1 MNLVERA
8 QKILLQ
14 PNQEW
19 PVIEREPTTTAELY
33 TGYIMPLAA
42 IGPVA
47 SIIGNSIVGHNYFG
61 VNFKVPIANALV
73 IAVVSYVL
81 SLGSVYVVALITDN
95 LAPTF
100 NAQRD
105 MNQAL
110 KLVAYSFTPA
120 YIGGIFNLLPALA
133 ILALLLSLYGL
144 YLLYLGV
151 PVMMKAPPEKA
162 GAYTGVII
170 LITFVVFLVIYAII
184 GAVFNS
190 FYGVYGPSTSI
201 DVG

>member
-42 IGPVA
+42 IGAVA
-47 SIIGNSIVGHNYFG
+47 SIVGYSLVGYNFG
-61 VNFKVPIANALV
+61 YGVTFKVPIVNALV
-73 IAVVSYVL
+73 LAVVHYVL
-81 SLGSVYVVALITDN
+81 LLASVYVVALITDN

-105 MNQAL
+105 MSQAL
-110 KLVAYSFTPA
+110 KLVAYSFTPGF
-120 YIGGIFNLLPALA
+120 IGGIFNIIPALA
-133 ILALLLSLYGL
+133 ILGALLSLYGL
-144 YLLYLGV
+144 YLMYLGV

-162 GAYTGVII
+162 AAYTGVII
-170 LITFVVFLVIYAII
+170 AITIVVMIVIYAII
-184 GAVFNS
+184 GAIFNS
-190 FYGVYGPSTSI
+190 FYGVYAPAI
-201 DVG
+201 

>member
-47 SIIGNSIVGHNYFG
+47 SIIGYSIVGHNYFG
-61 VNFKVPIANALV
+61 VNFKVPIANAIV
-73 IAVVSYVL
+73 IAVISYAL
-81 SLGSVYVVALITDN
+81 ALGSVYVVALIADT
-95 LAPTF
+95 LAPNF
-100 NAQRD
+100 NAQRNL
-105 MNQAL
+105 NQAL
-110 KLVAYSFTPA
+110 KLVAYSFTPGF
-120 YIGGIFNLLPALA
+120 IGGIFNIIPALA
-133 ILALLLSLYGL
+133 ILGALLSLYGL

-162 GAYTGVII
+162 AAYTGVII
-170 LITFVVFLVIYAII
+170 AITIVIMIVIYAII
-184 GAVFNS
+184 AAIFNS
-190 FYGVYGPSTSI
+190 FYGVYAPAI
-201 DVG
+201 